1 MIDREKMNELK
12 FDYQGIL
19 VEFEDVNKDI
29 LEDLKPEFNPIKLL
43 MSLIKDDDSD
53 LTADKCL
60 LAVAYMRYHRDF
72 LEISGMK
79 YDNTLE
85 NQMLKLGE
93 EVLDLND

>member
-12 FDYQGIL
+12 LEYEGIL
-19 VEFEDVNKDI
+19 REFEDVNEDI
-29 LEDLKPEFNPIKLL
+29 LNDLKPEFNPIALL
-43 MSLIKDDDSD
+43 LSLIDENSD
-53 LTADKCL
+53 LTTDKCV
-60 LAVAYMRYHRDF
+60 LAVAYMRYLRDF

-85 NQMLKLGE
+85 NQMLRLSE